1 MVAFYPAS
9 IKGIVIGRYYLN
21 SKLLGRIVN
30 GTDVLAQAV
39 EKAYAQASMSVGYVD
54 DILSHHLIA
63 SEIHNGSNTLRQTD
77 IICGSRFR
85 RSQLVD
91 SSPFVP

>member
-9 IKGIVIGRYYLN
+9 IKSFVTGRYYLG
-21 SKLLGRIVN
+21 SKPLGPIVN

-77 IICGSRFR
+77 IICGSRSCRF
-85 RSQLVD
+85 QLVY
-91 SSPFVP
+91 

>member
-21 SKLLGRIVN
+21 SKPLGPIVN

-39 EKAYAQASMSVGYVD
+39 EKAYAQASMSVGYVND
-54 DILSHHLIA
+54 FLIHHLIA
-63 SEIHNGSNTLRQTD
+63 GEIHNGSKTLRQTD
-77 IICGSRFR
+77 IICGSRSR
-85 RSQLVD
+85 RIELVN
-91 SSPFVP
+91 

>member
-63 SEIHNGSNTLRQTD
+63 SEIYNGSNTLRQTD